1 MARPVP
7 AANLGCRALR
17 LKIKDAELKILSYGG
32 HHNSNRILPIN
43 MSMMSTIMMKNTKV
57 IKTNFWIRVA
67 TAIFVICIF
76 AGLWTP
82 AAAFREIV
90 RFSTATAGGDFPAG
104 WEPLT
109 FKNIPRHTQYTLVRD
124 RNTVVVK
131 AVSKSS
137 ASGLIYR
144 IKIDPRVYPIV
155 SWRWKVTNTF
165 LKGDVTKKKGDDYP
179 ARVYIA
185 FEYDP
190 KKLSFFERTQFKAA
204 RLLYGEYP
212 PTGAITYI
220 WSSNA
225 PRGTIVSNPYTK
237 RSKMIAV
244 RSGKTLLNT
253 WMQEERNVYED
264 YKTAFSQEPPMIGAV
279 MIMTDSDNTGE
290 SAISYFGDIKFKQK

>member
-1 MARPVP
+1 M
-7 AANLGCRALR
+7 
-17 LKIKDAELKILSYGG
+17 
-32 HHNSNRILPIN
+32 
-43 MSMMSTIMMKNTKV
+43 MMKNTKG
-57 IKTNFWIRVA
+57 IKTHLWLGAA
-67 TAIFVICIF
+67 TAFFVICIF
-76 AGLWTP
+76 SGLQTP
-82 AAAFREIV
+82 AAALQEIGK
-90 RFSTATAGGDFPAG
+90 FSTATAGGDFPAG

-109 FKNIPRHTQYTLVRD
+109 FKKIPRHTQYTLVKD
-124 RNTVVVK
+124 HNAVVVK

-144 IKIDPRVYPIV
+144 IKIDPRVYPII

-165 LKGDVTKKKGDDYP
+165 IKGDVSKKEGDDYP
-179 ARVYIA
+179 ARLYIA
-185 FEYDP
+185 FEFDP
-190 KKLSFFERTQFKAA
+190 KKLGFFERAQYKAA

-237 RSKMIAV
+237 RVKMIAV
-244 RSGKTLLNT
+244 QSGKTRLNT
-253 WMQEERNVYED
+253 WVQEERNVFED

-290 SAISYFGDIKFKQK
+290 SAISYFGDIIFKQK